1 MWTLTRGSSR
11 RKRKKHLKYREGK
24 TEGKNAENRQKRRR
38 MNPLRKSK
46 VGARRIINTRRPNTL
61 NYD

>member
-11 RKRKKHLKYREGK
+11 RKRKKHLKYQEGK
-24 TEGKNAENRQKRRR
+24 TEGKSAENRQKRRR
-38 MNPLRKSK
+38 MSPLRKSK
-46 VGARRIINTRRPNTL
+46 VGARRIINTRKVISL